1 MSSTIHFITEIL
13 FPPLLEGLGVTIRLI
28 LYSAPVGVIVGV
40 LIAVGRVYGNKL
52 ISSFCFLYTLFF
64 RGAPLLVQLFILYFA
79 LPSIGLYLTPFTAAV
94 IGFILCSGAYH
105 SEYIRGAIQSIK
117 SGQMMAAEALGM
129 SKFHAIVSIILP
141 QALRR
146 ALPGCSNEII
156 YLIKYSS
163 LAYMVTC
170 VELTGAGKMVATRYF
185 EYTVVFLVVGAM
197 YLLMVSIV
205 TVVLNGLEKK
215 MEIPGIGR

>member
-79 LPSIGLYLTPFTAAV
+79 LPSIGLYLTPFAAAV